1 MDETT
6 EPIIAVIGHPI
17 AGNPTQFAL
26 EVGLQAAEVDCR
38 VLSIDVEDDRIRD
51 AVVGMDAMNFAG
63 IWVADSSRDAVE
75 LWLSETD
82 RGGKWIDFL
91 QRTPSSESQEIIWKP
106 VVLKA
111 QAWPELVAQAI
122 PSSSTKFGKIIFI
135 DRSFH
140 TIETDLSEQ
149 TSHWIEWFRTT
160 GAAGLN
166 ELTEEQLA
174 FQNQLPTTEELNSH
188 QESLAPEESLLVIV
202 NEDEQLDLSDFK
214 HLSLPSRA
222 VMVDL
227 NENSDPAIIAA
238 ADQLK
243 ATSQGSFIRA
253 VDVHAKCLSKII
265 AQLFDREVPLEVLQE
280 AIDEYLAV

>member
-26 EVGLQAAEVDCR
+26 EVGLQAAQVDCR
-38 VLSIDVEDDRIRD
+38 VLSIDIEDDRVRD
-51 AVVGMDAMNFAG
+51 AVVGMNAMDFAG
-63 IWVADSSRDAVE
+63 IWVADTSRDAVE
-75 LWLSETD
+75 RWLAETD

-91 QRTPSSESQEIIWKP
+91 KRQSASETQEIIWEP
-106 VVLKA
+106 FVLKA
-111 QAWPELVAQAI
+111 QAWPELVAQAL
-122 PSSSTKFGKIIFI
+122 PASSIKFGKILFI
-135 DRSFH
+135 DRSFD
-140 TIETDLSEQ
+140 TIENDLSEQ
-149 TSHWIEWFRTT
+149 TSHWIQWFKNT
-160 GAAGLN
+160 GVTGLG
-166 ELTEEQLA
+166 ELTEEQLG
-174 FQNQLPTTEELNSH
+174 FQNKLPTTEELNSH
-188 QESLAPEESLLVIV
+188 LECLPPEDSLLVIV
-202 NEDEQLDLSDFK
+202 NEDEQSDLSDFK
-214 HLSLPSRA
+214 CISLPPRA

-265 AQLFDREVPLEVLQE
+265 AQLFNREVPIEVLQE
-280 AIDEYLAV
+280 AIVEYIAV